1 MCDHE
6 FVFNQETSGT
16 FCERCGLVGRE
27 HSLYG
32 AGQFLVNGRMRGD
45 EGEMTEQPR
54 RPQGYTRLSRFRE
67 ITRQVFGL
75 RGIHQKPLVSQA
87 LLQLARDLCH
97 KWSVNGTEMTPVRL
111 SALGVDALRFERSA
125 ELEGIIEF
133 WTEHW
138 GDYFIFPK
146 NSKMRVGDFLRKTHT
161 GLQGSGSF
169 FTSNEGG
176 RAAFRVS
183 DDLRRLPTG
192 GDWEGGELTFRQALY
207 GLHEGSV
214 EGCDGNT
221 KPLRDCLLVHCRM
234 FLRYPDDVLSYAK
247 VLNDLVDAVAPGAK
261 NRHQSYTEFRQWLL
275 GGEDAEGNLQTPFGE
290 EIGQAKKGW
299 LTYDPPEDDSD
310 EWVLTAVPKPIGM
323 LTADTNGILQIFRH
337 MRALIDRH
345 LEYRALNSGGQKLKP
360 ADRPPSDY
368 TSTADL
374 PPPQQQQPPQ
384 QQKKK
389 QKTAAVSAWAK
400 RVLDLPAGTSA
411 VAALGN
417 AEAMTVLNGAGLE
430 RCFDY
435 LMKHYSNSTGK
446 KDKPLGNKHLLRA
459 LYGEVTYALYVEG
472 SLVSRP
478 LFLSRVLAHANQDL
492 NSQLFYQQVFLVRR
506 ETPLLD
512 TVTDV
517 NVKKLIQG
525 LMLQSSRL
533 AAQYRE
539 ALGALPRPAPP
550 PLPDRFCTLF
560 RRAVFQIEE
569 FFLQP
574 LWSVTGSR
582 GCWWVNIL
590 SGPVTGTVWSPLLGR
605 TSRPD
610 PSSCSRDCAV
620 LGVGSV
626 SPAVLVSP
634 EGTLEWTSV
643 GPIQT
648 QYYPGGTIGVEPLIR
663 YLVDY
668 YKKVKK
674 NREPDG
680 LVQDGGV
687 VNHYLR
693 KTEEYRQKKAAIL
706 DDDADEIGKGPAS
719 GVNRKKKAAQRL
731 DSYKRWQERKAKS
744 NKESK
749 ETKKYRDRAQERRA
763 GKDSAFTEEELEKYK
778 SLSYEQSKFLGG
790 DMEHTHLMKGLDF
803 ALVAKKR
810 EELER
815 LEEARLESAATSN
828 DIAKKKEEEPEVE
841 TANLPQFA
849 STLARNLYNW
859 TQNQRAERIG
869 PVDYFLK
876 GRMTFEFDL
885 DPEFSK
891 SVPTTIIHP
900 MTDVEQE
907 GDRIPGLVDR
917 TVLKKMAKIMTLM
930 REGSLSLKKKK
941 KKKKDAGM
949 EDDENIEEEIR
960 RQAMLE
966 EVDMFAANAASASK
980 VKADNEA
987 PSAAANSKTAGN
999 YFDGPSVLKQ
1009 AETEYS
1015 DAQDK
1020 AKAAESEPEDKKTKA
1035 KTTEDKKKDPMQVE
1049 EYYEAY
1055 PSYGGLSDDDEDDLS
1070 KMDQGRGRDRLRPWD
1085 FDTEGEWES
1094 YNSNREANPKAAFQ
1108 FEQGEAESR
1117 KREQRFNADFQK
1129 ITALMKKRDKA
1140 MGKTTVQSS
1149 AVDSERAQKRQK
1161 ILSGFRK
1168 QQ

>member
-1 MCDHE
+1 MHLLITDMQSCDI
-6 FVFNQETSGT
+6 FVSTPDCRSQAGFKE
-16 FCERCGLVGRE
+16 ERRERTATQSCQAAARSRPTRLMTDAVGVIAATATAVASTKLSNADFRE
-27 HSLYG
+27 H
-32 AGQFLVNGRMRGD
+32 
-45 EGEMTEQPR
+45 
-54 RPQGYTRLSRFRE
+54 LSRR
-67 ITRQVFGL
+67 R
-75 RGIHQKPLVSQA
+75 
-87 LLQLARDLCH
+87 
-97 KWSVNGTEMTPVRL
+97 
-111 SALGVDALRFERSA
+111 
-125 ELEGIIEF
+125 IE
-133 WTEHW
+133 
-138 GDYFIFPK
+138 
-146 NSKMRVGDFLRKTHT
+146 
-161 GLQGSGSF
+161 
-169 FTSNEGG
+169 
-176 RAAFRVS
+176 
-183 DDLRRLPTG
+183 
-192 GDWEGGELTFRQALY
+192 
-207 GLHEGSV
+207 
-214 EGCDGNT
+214 
-221 KPLRDCLLVHCRM
+221 
-234 FLRYPDDVLSYAK
+234 
-247 VLNDLVDAVAPGAK
+247 
-261 NRHQSYTEFRQWLL
+261 
-275 GGEDAEGNLQTPFGE
+275 
-290 EIGQAKKGW
+290 
-299 LTYDPPEDDSD
+299 
-310 EWVLTAVPKPIGM
+310 
-323 LTADTNGILQIFRH
+323 
-337 MRALIDRH
+337 
-345 LEYRALNSGGQKLKP
+345 
-360 ADRPPSDY
+360 
-368 TSTADL
+368 
-374 PPPQQQQPPQ
+374 
-384 QQKKK
+384 
-389 QKTAAVSAWAK
+389 
-400 RVLDLPAGTSA
+400 
-411 VAALGN
+411 
-417 AEAMTVLNGAGLE
+417 
-430 RCFDY
+430 
-435 LMKHYSNSTGK
+435 
-446 KDKPLGNKHLLRA
+446 
-459 LYGEVTYALYVEG
+459 
-472 SLVSRP
+472 
-478 LFLSRVLAHANQDL
+478 
-492 NSQLFYQQVFLVRR
+492 
-506 ETPLLD
+506 
-512 TVTDV
+512 
-517 NVKKLIQG
+517 
-525 LMLQSSRL
+525 
-533 AAQYRE
+533 
-539 ALGALPRPAPP
+539 
-550 PLPDRFCTLF
+550 
-560 RRAVFQIEE
+560 
-569 FFLQP
+569 
-574 LWSVTGSR
+574 
-582 GCWWVNIL
+582 
-590 SGPVTGTVWSPLLGR
+590 
-605 TSRPD
+605 
-610 PSSCSRDCAV
+610 
-620 LGVGSV
+620 
-626 SPAVLVSP
+626 
-634 EGTLEWTSV
+634 
-643 GPIQT
+643 
-648 QYYPGGTIGVEPLIR
+648 
-663 YLVDY
+663 
-668 YKKVKK
+668 
-674 NREPDG
+674 
-680 LVQDGGV
+680 
-687 VNHYLR
+687 
-693 KTEEYRQKKAAIL
+693 TEEYRQKKAAIL

-749 ETKKYRDRAQERRA
+749 ETKKYRDRAQEWRA

-790 DMEHTHLMKGLDF
+790 DMEHTHLVKGLDF

-859 TQNQRAERIG
+859 TQNQRAERIA

-949 EDDENIEEEIR
+949 EEDENIEEEIR

-987 PSAAANSKTAGN
+987 PAAAANSKTAGN

-1108 FEQGEAESR
+1108 FGLKMADGRKQKISGYRTAKEQGEAESR

-1161 ILSGFRK
+1161 ILSAKPSVGPSCLHFPSVSVMNASNQLK
-1168 QQ
+1168 VVCLLLSLHPPHDSPWLPATFL